1 MELPKIEFHSVV
13 EVVDLIA
20 GLMTIIG
27 ISGVV
32 TWSLTSSNKLA
43 DGIAGFAAHCLRIT
57 IFIFL
62 IGPFFWMW
70 VALYPWVF
78 MRFSGGSFSYVE
90 FLWNSQ
96 DPFKSIVSYV
106 VSVPIVLALYLL
118 TCLVIYYWSLR
129 PLVIAVQVLTY
140 GRVVIW
146 NYEPKSSE

>member
-62 IGPFFWMW
+62 LGRSSGCGLHYTLGCSCDSA
-70 VALYPWVF
+70 VAA
-78 MRFSGGSFSYVE
+78 
-90 FLWNSQ
+90 
-96 DPFKSIVSYV
+96 
-106 VSVPIVLALYLL
+106 LA
-118 TCLVIYYWSLR
+118 T
-129 PLVIAVQVLTY
+129 
-140 GRVVIW
+140 
-146 NYEPKSSE
+146 